1 MKNSFY
7 GGFNM
12 KSVMH
17 LRNKMGLLIT
27 LFATAFTISALFV
40 GSASAHKFVVT
51 AWVEGDMVYVESGF
65 SDGSPAKNAETVVFD
80 DQGNSLIEG
89 QTNEYGEYSFKVPKK
104 TAMRVVVKAGMGH
117 QGESEISL
125 EDLAEVSLEK
135 DEEASTAMTTAP
147 AVDRSEVQGNVVV
160 TGGLTAADIQSA
172 MEKALD
178 KKLRPIVKNLSKAKA
193 GGPAVSDIF
202 GGIGYILGLVGI
214 GAYFN
219 FRKKAA

>member
-1 MKNSFY
+1 MFY
-7 GGFNM
+7 GGFIM

-17 LRNKMGLLIT
+17 SRNKMGLRVTLLIAV
-27 LFATAFTISALFV
+27 LIFSALFV
-40 GSASAHKFVVT
+40 GPASAHKFVVT

-65 SDGSPAKNAETVVFD
+65 SDGSPAKNAETFVYD
-80 DQGNSLIEG
+80 DQGNSLIKG
-89 QTNEYGEYSFKVPKK
+89 QTNEYGEYAFKVPNK

-125 EDLAEVSLEK
+125 EDLAEVSAER
-135 DEEASTAMTTAP
+135 DEGASTAMTTAP
-147 AVDRSEVQGNVVV
+147 AADRSEIQRNTVVS
-160 TGGLTAADIQSA
+160 GGLTAADIQGA

-178 KKLRPIVKNLSKAKA
+178 KKLRPIVKKLSKAEA